1 MSDRQATIKDV
12 ALACGVSAS
21 TVSRALSG
29 KIPVNRETMER
40 IKQAAERLHY
50 VPSILAQSL
59 KEGSSRTIGLIVPDI
74 TNPVF
79 PAVALGAETEAV
91 RQGYQIFLTHSHEN
105 PEQEKQLALM
115 LIQRQVDG
123 LLIATSCRGQASP
136 ADWLPEAVPVCQLV
150 RRQTDRLPSV
160 TVDQFMLGRL
170 AARHLL
176 ETGRKKPLI
185 LAGDQTLAIHRDRLE
200 GFRQTL
206 KQANVDLPQERIID
220 SSMTDENGVRITF
233 NLLRAFQTSIDSIF
247 AASDMQALGVIRA
260 LGLRQI
266 SVPRQIAVI
275 GLDNLGISALCT
287 PTMTCISQ
295 PLQEVGRLACQR
307 LLENLHF
314 GQIRREQEKA
324 GITGAAGTES
334 NHPSV
339 RHDLLPCELYI
350 GETT

>member
-12 ALACGVSAS
+12 ALACGVSPS

-29 KIPVNRETMER
+29 KIPVSQKTMEQ
-40 IKQAAERLHY
+40 IKQAAERLNY
-50 VPSILAQSL
+50 IPSILAQSL

-79 PAVALGAETEAV
+79 PAVVLGAETEAV
-91 RQGYQIFLTHSHEN
+91 RQGYQLFLAHSHEN
-105 PEQEKQLALM
+105 PEQEKQLAQM
-115 LIQRQVDG
+115 LIQRQTDG

-136 ADWLPEAVPVCQLV
+136 ADWLPESVPVCQLV

-170 AARHLL
+170 AAQHLL

-185 LAGDQTLAIHRDRLE
+185 LVGDQTLAIHRDRLE

-206 KQANVDLPQERIID
+206 KQANVELPQERIVD
-220 SSMTDENGVRITF
+220 SSMNDENGVRITF
-233 NLLRAFQTSIDSIF
+233 NLLRTFQSTIDSIF
-247 AASDMQALGVIRA
+247 AASDIQALSAIRA

-266 SVPRQIAVI
+266 PVPRQIAVI

-307 LLENLHF
+307 LIEILSCART
-314 GQIRREQEKA
+314 RRDQEK
-324 GITGAAGTES
+324 TGMAGTARAEV
-334 NHPSV
+334 NQPAI